1 MALPVQ
7 VQITAFLHLE
17 TPRSPGPSAFC
28 CVFAPG
34 DRSELRFGLAMRPAA
49 EWGIHSVKGGKGG
62 WPSRLTA
69 NASLLAAPLACLTV
83 LERTPSCCRAAP
95 LLAQC
100 PRASPFPP
108 IPSWTPHP
116 ASPATFRGRTHRRPI
131 LRKRG
136 RGKGISAI
144 VPATFRGRTHRRPI
158 SWKRGK
164 GMPSAD
170 FRSASLQD
178 PFRLGP

>member
-49 EWGIHSVKGGKGG
+49 GWGIHSVKGGKGG
-62 WPSRLTA
+62 RPSRLTA
-69 NASLLAAPLACLTV
+69 NASLLAPPSACLTV

-95 LLAQC
+95 LLAQG

-116 ASPATFRGRTHRRPI
+116 ASPATFLGRTHRRSF
-131 LRKRG
+131 L
-136 RGKGISAI
+136 
-144 VPATFRGRTHRRPI
+144 
-158 SWKRGK
+158 WKRG
-164 GMPSAD
+164 GENGLFGQIVDHVSCQNAQVAV
-170 FRSASLQD
+170 FLETRRGNALCRLAWRRSA
-178 PFRLGP
+178 